1 MSDQESRTQIELAI
15 DNLMRRD
22 LITRRTFMR
31 RAGRGGLAFG
41 AALTLPSL
49 LAACAPGSSQSAN
62 LKWLNWPAYIDIDEE
77 DVWEEIREIIA
88 PFDGDCSV
96 CGEADEHEL
105 PFQFLYPRN

>member
-1 MSDQESRTQIELAI
+1 MGITKKKITGTVIFSGMGKPDPEGATAALQGAGFDVVRMSDHLLESIAR
-15 DNLMRRD
+15 
-22 LITRRTFMR
+22 
-31 RAGRGGLAFG
+31 GLAYV
-41 AALTLPSL
+41 
-49 LAACAPGSSQSAN
+49 PGDEFLEAS
-62 LKWLNWPAYIDIDEE
+62 KFDIDEE